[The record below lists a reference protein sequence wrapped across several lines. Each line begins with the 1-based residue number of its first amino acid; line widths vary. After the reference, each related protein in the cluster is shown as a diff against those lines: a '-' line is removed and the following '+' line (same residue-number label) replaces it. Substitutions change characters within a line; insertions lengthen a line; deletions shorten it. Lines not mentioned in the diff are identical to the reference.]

1 MSFKDWYC
9 SRCSLQFDK
18 KVIFDMHLSIVHKEI
33 VEIKESITFKDEP
46 NLDTEKVLLMC
57 DICDSKF
64 ETQITL
70 NKHIDSQHVKNK
82 TLKCEICD
90 YTCPKKITL
99 KKHTESVH
107 QQKKPFK
114 CEIFEYSCSR
124 KNIL

>member
-33 VEIKESITFKDEP
+33 VEIKDKP

-70 NKHIDSQHVKNK
+70 NKHIDSQHVENK
-82 TLKCEICD
+82 TFKCEICNRS
-90 YTCPKKITL
+90 YTKKATL
-99 KKHTESVH
+99 KKHIESVH
-107 QQKKPFK
+107 EEKKPFK
-114 CEIFEYSCSR
+114 CDICDHR
-124 KNIL
+124 CCI